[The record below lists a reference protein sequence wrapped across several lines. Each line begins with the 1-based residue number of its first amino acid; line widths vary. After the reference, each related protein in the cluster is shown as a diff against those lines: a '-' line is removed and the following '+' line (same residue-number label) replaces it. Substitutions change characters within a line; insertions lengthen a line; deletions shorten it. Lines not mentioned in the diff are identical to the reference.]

1 MGVAE
6 FVSWTLQNSKS
17 KIVLLEKPNDSLGSG
32 PRCLKKQATAS
43 STPSVWGCSTR
54 RYAPVDL
61 SQGKLLNVNVNLR
74 REDFQISQCQCQP
87 TDVADWSIKRFTL
100 GELHRVRSLQIFPV
114 PSQHLDVAL
123 VRLIL
128 LLSLFV
134 LVILLIVFG
143 RSSWQE
149 CAVLRTSS
157 VRPSFSLHLF
167 SSNPRRT
174 QSREAVNP
182 IGWGYHYCIENVMLE
197 R

>member
-1 MGVAE
+1 M
-6 FVSWTLQNSKS
+6 
-17 KIVLLEKPNDSLGSG
+17 LLELSNDSFGSG

-54 RYAPVDL
+54 HYAPVDL

-100 GELHRVRSLQIFPV
+100 EELHKIRSLQILPV
-114 PSQHLDVAL
+114 LSQYLDVAL

-128 LLSLFV
+128 LLNLFV
-134 LVILLIVFG
+134 SVILMIVFG
-143 RSSWQE
+143 GHLDKN
-149 CAVLRTSS
+149 VLFYHLYVPLFLFIFFLLIQGAHKAGRTI
-157 VRPSFSLHLF
+157 VCKSFGLGKSLLLKK
-167 SSNPRRT
+167 
-174 QSREAVNP
+174 
-182 IGWGYHYCIENVMLE
+182 VMLE